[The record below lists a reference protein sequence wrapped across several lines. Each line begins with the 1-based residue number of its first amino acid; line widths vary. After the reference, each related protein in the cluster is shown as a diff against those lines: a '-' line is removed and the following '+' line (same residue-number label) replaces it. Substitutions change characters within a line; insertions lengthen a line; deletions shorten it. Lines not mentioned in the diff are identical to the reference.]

1 MDFTKAPLNH
11 GKSVNFSHGTVLGR
25 PVFGQYNP
33 FYFQKENEYRLRN
46 ALAKMDHHIP
56 VPGEG
61 LKRAMN
67 FYADYGGCG
76 LWRMS
81 WPEFMINGY
90 GKGIINGLTQM
101 VVDPNFYKGISA
113 VRLQRQATPEQL
125 KFIEFLKLVQ
135 QEHGFK
141 IIYEVDDVVFAEDIP
156 HFNKSRDA
164 FDKAEIKDSIHKIL
178 GLVDEMC
185 VVSPYM
191 RDYYKRKTGKQEI
204 SVIPNYAPK
213 FWLND
218 HYNPSKIERSYVKNR
233 KRPIIGYLGSG
244 THFDVTNSTNQ
255 QDDFAHV
262 IDMVIRTRHKYQ
274 WVFMGGHPLR
284 LMPYID
290 RKEIIHVPW
299 VNIYEYPRV
308 FATLGINAVVAPLSN
323 NEFNRS
329 KSDIKIFEAGALGI
343 PGTFQNLE
351 PYSSAKYK
359 FTTAE
364 EMVSNLDRILKDR
377 NEYMKLSAAVR
388 KEAEG
393 RWLEDHLNE
402 HTDLLFKPF
411 NEKRA
416 AIDNNGYNIVI

>member
-11 GKSVNFSHGTVLGR
+11 GKSINFSHGTVLGR

-33 FYFQKENEYRLRN
+33 FYFQKENEYRMRN
-46 ALAKMDHHIP
+46 ALAKMDHHLP

-90 GKGIINGLTQM
+90 GKGIVNGLTQM
-101 VVDPNFYKGISA
+101 VIDPNFYKGISA

-156 HFNKSRDA
+156 HFNKAREA

-213 FWLND
+213 FCFLIVNKRTEAKFFEFSNGNTN
-218 HYNPSKIERSYVKNR
+218 NPKEGTVIDSQVTTPNMYEF
-233 KRPIIGYLGSG
+233 YLQPQFVNSG
-244 THFDVTNSTNQ
+244 TATPTHF
-255 QDDFAHV
+255 HC
-262 IDMVIRTRHKYQ
+262 
-274 WVFMGGHPLR
+274 
-284 LMPYID
+284 
-290 RKEIIHVPW
+290 
-299 VNIYEYPRV
+299 IYDN
-308 FATLGINAVVAPLSN
+308 T
-323 NEFNRS
+323 
-329 KSDIKIFEAGALGI
+329 GI
-343 PGTFQNLE
+343 PLE
-351 PYSSAKYK
+351 ILEKITYRMCYYYWNWSGAIREPAALKFAEVANKFSSTYLHSEVRDKLKNCPYY
-359 FTTAE
+359 
-364 EMVSNLDRILKDR
+364 I
-377 NEYMKLSAAVR
+377 
-388 KEAEG
+388 
-393 RWLEDHLNE
+393 
-402 HTDLLFKPF
+402 
-411 NEKRA
+411 
-416 AIDNNGYNIVI
+416 